1 VRPAAA
7 VAIGAAAALAAT
19 ALLPSRRGGG
29 PDDVRRAAVAEIAQ
43 AVKCMVADGERVV
56 EPIEVLHI
64 SPACLTPQRA
74 LELRDPATGEPYAI
88 TRPAR
93 DIVRVCATL
102 DRPGRARSVGFG
114 EVDGDG
120 CVEVFLAPS

>member
-7 VAIGAAAALAAT
+7 VAVVVAVLAAAAL
-19 ALLPSRRGGG
+19 LPARRDSGL
-29 PDDVRRAAVAEIAQ
+29 DDERRAAVAEIAQ
-43 AVKCMVADGERVV
+43 ALKCMVADGERVV

-74 LELRDPATGEPYAI
+74 LELRDPATGAPYAI
-88 TRPAR
+88 TRPSR
-93 DIVRVCATL
+93 DIARVCATL
-102 DRPGRARSVGFG
+102 DRPGRVRRVGFG

>member
-1 VRPAAA
+1 VRLAA
-7 VAIGAAAALAAT
+7 VVVGAVAALAVAV
-19 ALLPSRRGGG
+19 LLPGGRDG
-29 PDDVRRAAVAEIAQ
+29 GLDDVRRAAVAEIAQ
-43 AVKCMVADGERVV
+43 ALKCMVADGERVV

-74 LELRDPATGEPYAI
+74 LELRDPATGAPYAI

-93 DIVRVCATL
+93 DVVRVCATL

-114 EVDGDG
+114 EVDGGG
-120 CVEVFLAPS
+120 CVEVFLAPG